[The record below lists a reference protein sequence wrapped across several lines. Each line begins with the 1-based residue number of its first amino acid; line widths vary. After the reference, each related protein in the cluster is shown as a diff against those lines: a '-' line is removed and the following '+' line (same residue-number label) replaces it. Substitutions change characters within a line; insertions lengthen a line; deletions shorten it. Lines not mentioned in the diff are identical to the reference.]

1 MNLLFLKEMIEANL
15 AKILDSL
22 KFKSPLLYTIVIFIA
37 AGGLVYL
44 NQWSSACTDT
54 YCKILNYVGLILLG
68 LIGTRT
74 TKILEDAKN
83 NQNQQ

>member
-15 AKILDSL
+15 AKILDNL

-44 NQWSSACTDT
+44 NQWSSDCTDT